1 MTAAGPLVNP
11 GVILEDHGSARQGER
26 EASLPWG
33 CPTLPPRQ
41 QPTERGAC
49 TIPLN
54 LSSAWAA
61 PPTAA
66 AAGFPRGH
74 REQRASCG
82 PCLPPPPPQLHCRQ
96 GGCDGA
102 LSPPRNM
109 PLGNQAAH
117 LLHSEGSSC
126 GRRPGASSRSACA
139 GRGGWGR
146 QRSWSRRLSL
156 SLSPRPNVQTA
167 QPPHAQVTAPGRGPC
182 ICGWIRRT
190 PEPRNLCLLISNW
203 PLSAFLCDHGIFDTW
218 SWPGNADSSLLLP
231 FAPASQPLSLSPRH
245 APSPPKSP

>member
-11 GVILEDHGSARQGER
+11 GVILEDHGSARLGER

-109 PLGNQAAH
+109 HLANLAANF
-117 LLHSEGSSC
+117 LNSGGC
-126 GRRPGASSRSACA
+126 RGGRTPGACPGRA
-139 GRGGWGR
+139 GAGGGGGGR